1 MPAVPFSGRANRRAA
16 QKGAE
21 MLKKIM
27 TDVREAVLLIA
38 TENLSALRA
47 MLKNIANWASK
58 SARTHHRFGSQKS
71 EAYPERSRRVRSRKS
86 EIRSLS

>member
-1 MPAVPFSGRANRRAA
+1 MPAVPFSGRAKRRAA
-16 QKGAE
+16 QNGVE

-27 TDVREAVLLIA
+27 TDIREAALLIA

-58 SARTHHRFGSQKS
+58 SARIHHRFGSQKS
-71 EAYPERSRRVRSRKS
+71 EIRSRKS